1 MKNINCIK
9 FCVLAL
15 TLSVVGGCAT
25 NGSNQSML
33 GSADEGLSTVEQTA
47 QSGRQIMQSGT
58 AAAQGIDAAG
68 QLSLTDTLSRQLGIS
83 QHQALGGAG
92 AIFQTAQG
100 NMDSQSFATISQSVP
115 EMSDMMNAAPDVLPD
130 SVSGMADGMAPMI
143 GSGTIG
149 DGSGGLGSM
158 MGNSGVSSGASL
170 AASFQQLN
178 LSPEMVN
185 QFIPI
190 ITDYV
195 SNTGSQAAANLLR
208 SALPMP

>member
-1 MKNINCIK
+1 MKKMKCIK
-9 FCVLAL
+9 SCLLVL
-15 TLSVVGGCAT
+15 TLSAIGGCAT
-25 NGSNQSML
+25 DGSNQSTL
-33 GSADEGLSTVEQTA
+33 GSVDEGLSTVEQAA
-47 QSGRQIMQSGT
+47 QSGRQITQSGA
-58 AAAQGIDAAG
+58 AAAQGVG
-68 QLSLTDTLSRQLGIS
+68 TSQMSLTDMLTRQLGIS
-83 QHQALGGAG
+83 QNQALGGAG

-100 NMDSQSFATISQSVP
+100 NMDPQSFATLSQSVP
-115 EMSDMMNAAPDVLPD
+115 EMDNMLDAAPALLPD
-130 SVSGMADGMAPMI
+130 SVSSMTDGMAPMI
-143 GSGTIG
+143 GSGAIG

-158 MGNSGVSSGASL
+158 MGDSGVSSGASL

-208 SALPMP
+208 SALPIP

>member
-1 MKNINCIK
+1 MKKKMNCIK
-9 FCVLAL
+9 SSLLAL
-15 TLSVVGGCAT
+15 TLSAMGGCAT
-25 NGSNQSML
+25 NGSDQSML
-33 GSADEGLSTVEQTA
+33 GSANDSLSTAGQAA
-47 QSGRQIMQSGT
+47 QSGSQVMQSGT
-58 AAAQGIDAAG
+58 AAAQGINVG
-68 QLSLTDTLSRQLGIS
+68 QMSLTDTLTRQLGIS

-100 NMDSQSFATISQSVP
+100 NMDPQSFSTLSQSVP
-115 EMSDMMNAAPDVLPD
+115 EMDQMLDAAPALLPD
-130 SVSGMADGMAPMI
+130 SVTSMADGMAPMI
-143 GSGTIG
+143 GSGSIG

-158 MGNSGVSSGASL
+158 MGDSGISSGASL
-170 AASFQQLN
+170 ASSFQQLN

-195 SNTGSQAAANLLR
+195 SNTGGQAAANLLR

>member
-1 MKNINCIK
+1 MKKINSIK
-9 FCVLAL
+9 SCLLAL
-15 TLSVVGGCAT
+15 TLSAMGGCAT
-25 NGSNQSML
+25 NGSNQSTL
-33 GSADEGLSTVEQTA
+33 SSVDEGLSTVEQAA
-47 QSGRQIMQSGT
+47 QSGRQITQSG
-58 AAAQGIDAAG
+58 AVAAQGISG
-68 QLSLTDTLSRQLGIS
+68 QMSLTDTLTRQLGIS

-92 AIFQTAQG
+92 AIFQAAQG
-100 NMDSQSFATISQSVP
+100 NMDPQSFATLSQSVP
-115 EMSDMMNAAPDVLPD
+115 EMDDMLDAAPALVPD
-130 SVSGMADGMAPMI
+130 SVSSMADGMAPMI
-143 GSGTIG
+143 GSGAIG
-149 DGSGGLGSM
+149 DGSGGLGSI
-158 MGNSGVSSGASL
+158 MGESGLSSGASL